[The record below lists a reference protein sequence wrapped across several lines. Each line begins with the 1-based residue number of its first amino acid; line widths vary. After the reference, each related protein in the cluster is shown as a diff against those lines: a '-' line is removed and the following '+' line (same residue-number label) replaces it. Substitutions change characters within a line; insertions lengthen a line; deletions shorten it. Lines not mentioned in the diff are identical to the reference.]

1 MIRIGFNF
9 LIILILIF
17 SYGIEQLDIFN
28 TEVVPLEK
36 FVDYYPSDESDE
48 EGERLLLGNFY
59 TITREYVT
67 VTEES
72 IEIEETVEEEVIEED
87 GKVEEIK
94 SIEFTQYTIAKGD
107 TIANIGRKYG
117 VKEDVLRYNN
127 PNIGKVIKIGDKI
140 KIPSENVIEYKV
152 ARGDSIF
159 RIAQKFSVKREVIR
173 EYNEIKNDT
182 LKAGDLIYI
191 KDPTIKVVVAKT
203 ITTVPVKKTAD
214 SKGMEIKG
222 STTTIVQT
230 VSFKMPIK
238 FSGISSPFG
247 TRLHPVLK
255 RYIKHEGVDM
265 RAKYIDVNAA
275 KEGVVKFAGY
285 MSGYGRIVIITHEDG
300 YETRYAHLN
309 KHHVNQ
315 GDKVASGQLI
325 AQSGNSGRSTGPHLH
340 FEIRKNGKTLDP
352 MKLLK

>member
-17 SYGIEQLDIFN
+17 SYGIEQLDIFKS
-28 TEVVPLEK
+28 EVVPLEK
-36 FVDYYPSDESDE
+36 FVDYYPSDESE
-48 EGERLLLGNFY
+48 EDGEKLLNSNFF

-67 VTEES
+67 ETEET
-72 IEIEETVEEEVIEED
+72 IEIEETVEESLDKSEIV
-87 GKVEEIK
+87 VEIK
-94 SIEFTQYTIAKGD
+94 TIEYTEHVIAKGD
-107 TIANIGRKYG
+107 TIANIARKYG

-127 PNIGKVIKIGDKI
+127 PNIGKVIKIGDKL
-140 KIPSENVIEYKV
+140 KIPSDNVIEYKV
-152 ARGDSIF
+152 QRGDSIF
-159 RIAQKFSVKREVIR
+159 RIAQRFNVKREVIR
-173 EYNEIKNDT
+173 EYNGIKDDT
-182 LKAGDLIYI
+182 LKIGDRIYI

-203 ITTVPVKKTAD
+203 TAVSSGAKSGAGKTTV
-214 SKGMEIKG
+214 SRG
-222 STTTIVQT
+222 SSTTIVAT
-230 VSFKMPIK
+230 MDFKMPIK
-238 FSGISSPFG
+238 FTGISSPYG

-265 RAKYIDVNAA
+265 RAKYIDVKAA

-285 MSGYGRIVIITHEDG
+285 MSGYGRIVIITHSDG

-315 GDKVASGQLI
+315 GDKVSSGQLI

-352 MKLLK
+352 MKYLK